1 MWYRLVRLGI
11 FGTGRR
17 GIKEEEMEVI
27 FIILLIIWLISYFAV
42 SIITLFEAEN
52 EENIFRF
59 AFYVQIKALIGLV
72 DEINDV
78 GCIIIFCIITLFTLP
93 ANIILLILKILEI
106 VVTFL
111 WHTFKEVFRRKNEN
125 N

>member
-1 MWYRLVRLGI
+1 
-11 FGTGRR
+11 
-17 GIKEEEMEVI
+17 MEVV

-59 AFYVQIKALIGLV
+59 AFYVQIKVLIGLV